1 MNDGFVRA
9 DQIDLKTIDE
19 QLEKHFNKVNDDSS
33 HDHSNSIATTGGNNM
48 EQREEWE
55 IDPSNL
61 IIKSVLARGTFG
73 TVHRGF
79 YDGQDVAGNFH
90 KFLFKISFFYL
101 FHVSIFLHS
110 LLKPTKPPNSSLL
123 CKTLYNSSMIL

>member
-19 QLEKHFNKVNDDSS
+19 QLEKHFNKVPLPVNNNDDSS
-33 HDHSNSIATTGGNNM
+33 HDHSNSIATTGGNM

-101 FHVSIFLHS
+101 FPASIFLHS
-110 LLKPTKPPNSSLL
+110 LFKPTKPPNSSP
-123 CKTLYNSSMIL
+123 TL